1 MRLTL
6 RTLLAYLDD
15 LLKPAEAREIGR
27 RLSESEGAGAMA
39 GRIRDVLRR
48 RRIAAPPIDG
58 QPDANVVA
66 EYLDNLLPDADVENH
81 ERTCLASDEALAETA
96 ATHQILSLVMGKPV
110 QVSDSL
116 RERACAVGPDQESVP
131 AEAASVPPAR
141 TTSEPD
147 TKPTASAPLHNT
159 RNEVSTMLAKDRER
173 SWGGWLAGGLACV
186 AGVILFAFLFSSDDA
201 FRPSQRTAVVEVD
214 RSGEVETSE
223 NVAAGANEAGTGES
237 AIASLEELPGNAVAV
252 ASDQKTAPKPAGTD
266 ATADAKQPAAAV
278 ASQST
283 KTSTAE
289 MAEPSTTVAAIDP
302 KLNTA
307 DKSAEPTEPTEPT
320 KNATASATSAAPIAM
335 AAEDGPAN
343 PASEAAVDE
352 NSVAMS
358 KAAPNVPTPPE
369 PKPSVDKAPVAP
381 LMEAME
387 WQQSGEGLALH
398 RDPIIDGWTT
408 LPPRSKLFEDER
420 LVIPEPF
427 ESTLRTD
434 AGPLAMRFLA
444 NTDVH
449 ILAPTSDSRGGL
461 EIVAGQTV
469 IKSMADDAAAEPV
482 PVRFLLGGKS
492 VLATIGAGAEL
503 AIEVTPTPPDKIQG
517 GQTVDVKSV
526 ITVITGPV
534 GLELVPAGGTSG
546 ADDAQDAATADD
558 PATNGPRV
566 ISVGMALKMTPFEA
580 TPAWA
585 IDSEPSTLTRR
596 YGTMYRNLLPDEQP
610 LVPELTAIL
619 NEPTYRMSEL
629 AAATLSMLGNAPG
642 LVAALGSVHEETR
655 RRSITGLRRWLA
667 DDPARIDELTKLLSI
682 KYRSETVD
690 VLVELLAGYSIDDL
704 RRPSV
709 SQELISHL
717 EDSEIAVRETAFF
730 DLARMTEKTFDYQ
743 PNGNS
748 QSRGVAVRRWR
759 DYVAR
764 DGALLTPIIE
774 DEAE

>member
-48 RRIAAPPIDG
+48 RRIAAPPVDG

-96 ATHQILSLVMGKPV
+96 AAHQILSLVMGKPV

-116 RERACAVGPDQESVP
+116 RERAYAVGPDQDSVS

-147 TKPTASAPLHNT
+147 TKPTAAAPLHNT

-186 AGVILFAFLFSSDDA
+186 AGVVLFAFLFSSDDA

-214 RSGEVETSE
+214 RSGDVKASE
-223 NVAAGANEAGTGES
+223 NVAPDANEAGTGES
-237 AIASLEELPGNAVAV
+237 AIASLEEMPGNAVAA

-266 ATADAKQPAAAV
+266 TTVDDKPPAAAV

-283 KTSTAE
+283 KTSKAE
-289 MAEPSTTVAAIDP
+289 MTEPATTVAAVDP

-307 DKSAEPTEPTEPT
+307 DQSTKPAEPTKT
-320 KNATASATSAAPIAM
+320 ATGGDAATSAAPVTM
-335 AAEDGPAN
+335 AATDGPAK

-358 KAAPNVPTPPE
+358 KATPNVPTPPE
-369 PKPSVDKAPVAP
+369 PKPSVDAAPVAP
-381 LMEAME
+381 LMKAME

-434 AGPLAMRFLA
+434 AGPLSMRFLA

-482 PVRFLLGGKS
+482 PVMFLLGGKS
-492 VLATIGAGAEL
+492 VLAKIGAGAEL

-526 ITVITGPV
+526 ISVITGLV
-534 GLELVPAGGTSG
+534 GLELVPAGGTSR
-546 ADDAQDAATADD
+546 ADNAQDAATADD
-558 PATNGPRV
+558 PAANGPRV
-566 ISVGMALKMTPFEA
+566 VSVGQALKITPFEA

-667 DDPARIDELTKLLSI
+667 DDPTRIDELVKLLSI
-682 KYRSETVD
+682 KYRSDTVD

-764 DGALLTPIIE
+764 DGALLTPVIE